1 MKTLKNILQ
10 ENMHRFNTKNINE
23 IDTYVASGQSP
34 FTDKEIKIYEHVLV
48 AIAEIIG
55 ADTDMVDDFTDQVDK
70 QRYTI
75 EFKKIIQAINML
87 ADDIDEEMNHRA
99 G

>member
-23 IDTYVASGQSP
+23 IDTYVVSGQGP
-34 FTDKEIKIYEHVLV
+34 FNPQQIKIYEHILS
-48 AIAEIIG
+48 AIGELIS
-55 ADTDMVDDFTDQVDK
+55 ADVDVVDDFTDQVDK
-70 QRYTI
+70 QRYTAAFKDII
-75 EFKKIIQAINML
+75 ESIESL
-87 ADDIDEEMNHRA
+87 ATDIDEEMSQRA

>member
-1 MKTLKNILQ
+1 MIKLKNILADTTS
-10 ENMHRFNTKNINE
+10 ESNTKNINE
-23 IDTYVASGQSP
+23 VDTYVASGQSP

-70 QRYTI
+70 QRYLT